1 MKKKGRSLLAYL
13 FILAGIALGVF
24 VVCIAVL
31 VLAPGKAIAGFVY
44 SKVSSGEVVY
54 ARLNESDSQIYSEN
68 YYSQHLGTQ
77 TKMLDASDVQ
87 SLVINAGAHDVV
99 VRQMKQDQKL
109 ENGGFT
115 NAIDKFAFAISSY
128 YSGIYKQ
135 SAYPN
140 GVDFNIIYNKDQ
152 KTLTLNFNTPNGLNF
167 NRSGNIIVDIPEA
180 FYHLSS
186 SVKLGTNIAS
196 STTATLKIVSDKGSV
211 NLGGWT
217 ETGSEVRS
225 SSMAN
230 VDITTDSGN
239 ITLNENFY
247 ACGETMSLKTNKG
260 KITNKNTI
268 NQTNMVLNISS
279 DRGEVNFSDSQAD
292 VIVKELNIYS
302 RRADIKLHDVNLGS
316 PTNAIQWTGD
326 RGRCFAN
333 NVNGSLLGHED
344 ASATNFD
351 IKYISGQ
358 FYLPKGDTC
367 DVNIEKIDGKVKI
380 VSRNNNISI
389 KNASASVVIQ
399 TQKGSVKLENCT
411 NSIDVTSTRA
421 PVTLTNCS
429 GEIRVKT
436 NKGKISGSIS
446 DLVGT
451 NNFLNTDKS
460 VIDIKFDQYMK
471 FNLSASSSKRNVSI
485 NYASISDSKNEFQ
498 DVLINGGDPA
508 KKITLSAKYEIS
520 ISNK

>member
-13 FILAGIALGVF
+13 FILIGIALGVF
-24 VVCIAVL
+24 VVCVAVL

-44 SKVSSGEVVY
+44 SKVSSNEVVY
-54 ARLNESDSQIYSEN
+54 ARLTESDSQIHGED
-68 YYSQHLGTQ
+68 YYSNHLGAQ
-77 TKMLDASDVQ
+77 TKMLGASDVQ

-99 VRQMKQDQKL
+99 VRQMKQDQRF
-109 ENGGFT
+109 ENFELV
-115 NAIDKFAFAISSY
+115 NAVDKFAFVISSY

-135 SAYPN
+135 SNYPN
-140 GVDFNIIYNKDQ
+140 GIDFNITYDSSS

-167 NRSGNIIVDIPEA
+167 NRSGNIIVDLPEA
-180 FYHLSS
+180 FYHLSN

-196 STTATLKIVSDKGSV
+196 STTTLKIVTDKGSV
-211 NLGGWT
+211 NLGGWN

-225 SSMAN
+225 SSIAN
-230 VDITTDSGN
+230 VDITTDSGS

-260 KITNKNTI
+260 KISNKNTI
-268 NQTNMVLNISS
+268 NQTNMVLNLSS

-302 RRADIKLHDVNLGS
+302 RKADIKLHDVNLGS

-333 NVNGSLLGHED
+333 NINGSLLGHED

-351 IKYISGQ
+351 VKYLSGQ

-380 VSRNNNISI
+380 VSKNNNISI

-451 NNFLNTDKS
+451 NNSLNTDKS
-460 VIDIKFDQYMK
+460 VIDIKFDQNMK
-471 FNLSASSSKRNVSI
+471 FNLSASSTKRNVSI
-485 NYASISDSKNEFQ
+485 DYASISDNNKEFK
-498 DVLINGGDPA
+498 DLLINGGDPA

>member
-1 MKKKGRSLLAYL
+1 MKKKGRSLLAYM
-13 FILAGIALGVF
+13 FILIGIALGVF
-24 VVCIAVL
+24 VVCVAVL

-44 SKVSSGEVVY
+44 SKVSSNEVVY
-54 ARLNESDSQIYSEN
+54 ARLTESDSQIHGED
-68 YYSQHLGTQ
+68 YYSNHLGAQ
-77 TKMLDASDVQ
+77 TKMLGASDVQ

-99 VRQMKQDQKL
+99 VRQMKQDQRF
-109 ENGGFT
+109 ENFELV
-115 NAIDKFAFAISSY
+115 NAVDKFAFVISSC

-135 SAYPN
+135 SNYPN
-140 GVDFNIIYNKDQ
+140 GIDFNITYDSSS

-167 NRSGNIIVDIPEA
+167 NRSGNIIVDLPEA
-180 FYHLSS
+180 FYHLSN

-196 STTATLKIVSDKGSV
+196 STTTLKIVTDKGSV
-211 NLGGWT
+211 NLGGWN

-225 SSMAN
+225 SSIAN
-230 VDITTDSGN
+230 VDITTDSGS

-247 ACGETMSLKTNKG
+247 ACGETLSLKTNKG
-260 KITNKNTI
+260 KISNKNTI
-268 NQTNMVLNISS
+268 NQTNMVLNLSS

-302 RRADIKLHDVNLGS
+302 RKADIKLHDVNLGS

-333 NVNGSLLGHED
+333 NINGSLLGHED

-351 IKYISGQ
+351 VKYLSGQ

-380 VSRNNNISI
+380 VSKNNNISI

-451 NNFLNTDKS
+451 NNSLNTDKS
-460 VIDIKFDQYMK
+460 VIDIKFDQNMK
-471 FNLSASSSKRNVSI
+471 FNLSASSAKRNVSI
-485 NYASISDSKNEFQ
+485 DYASISDNNKEFK
-498 DVLINGGDPA
+498 DLLINGGDPA

>member
-13 FILAGIALGVF
+13 FILIGIALGVF
-24 VVCIAVL
+24 VVCVAVL

-44 SKVSSGEVVY
+44 SKVSSNEVVY
-54 ARLNESDSQIYSEN
+54 ARLTESDSQIHGED
-68 YYSQHLGTQ
+68 YYSNHLGAQ
-77 TKMLDASDVQ
+77 TKMLGASDVQ

-99 VRQMKQDQKL
+99 VRQMKQDQRF
-109 ENGGFT
+109 ENFELV
-115 NAIDKFAFAISSY
+115 NAVDKFAFVISSY

-135 SAYPN
+135 SNYPN
-140 GVDFNIIYNKDQ
+140 GIDFNITYDSSS

-167 NRSGNIIVDIPEA
+167 NRSGNIIVDLPEA
-180 FYHLSS
+180 FYHLSN

-196 STTATLKIVSDKGSV
+196 STTTLKIVTDKGSV
-211 NLGGWT
+211 NLGGWN

-225 SSMAN
+225 SSIAN
-230 VDITTDSGN
+230 VDITTDSGS

-260 KITNKNTI
+260 KISNKNTI
-268 NQTNMVLNISS
+268 NQTNMVLNLSS

-302 RRADIKLHDVNLGS
+302 RKADIKLHDVNLGS

-333 NVNGSLLGHED
+333 NINGSLLGHED

-351 IKYISGQ
+351 VKYLSGQ

-380 VSRNNNISI
+380 VSKNNNISI

-451 NNFLNTDKS
+451 NNSLNTDKS
-460 VIDIKFDQYMK
+460 VIDIKFDQNLK

-485 NYASISDSKNEFQ
+485 DYASISNNNKEFK
-498 DVLINGGDPA
+498 DLLINGGDPA

>member
-1 MKKKGRSLLAYL
+1 MKKKGRSLLAYM
-13 FILAGIALGVF
+13 FILIGIALGVF
-24 VVCIAVL
+24 VVCVAVL

-44 SKVSSGEVVY
+44 SKVSSNEVVY
-54 ARLNESDSQIYSEN
+54 ARLTESDSQIHGED
-68 YYSQHLGTQ
+68 YYSNHLGAQ
-77 TKMLDASDVQ
+77 TKMLGASDVQ

-99 VRQMKQDQKL
+99 VRQMKQDQRF
-109 ENGGFT
+109 ENFELV
-115 NAIDKFAFAISSY
+115 NAVDKFAFVISSC

-135 SAYPN
+135 SNYPN
-140 GVDFNIIYNKDQ
+140 GIDFNITYDSSS

-167 NRSGNIIVDIPEA
+167 NRSGNIIVDLPEA
-180 FYHLSS
+180 FYHLSN

-196 STTATLKIVSDKGSV
+196 STTTLKIVTDKGSV
-211 NLGGWT
+211 NLGGWN

-225 SSMAN
+225 SSIAN
-230 VDITTDSGN
+230 VDITTDSGS

-247 ACGETMSLKTNKG
+247 ACGETLSLKTNKG
-260 KITNKNTI
+260 KISNKNTI
-268 NQTNMVLNISS
+268 NQTNMVLNLSS

-302 RRADIKLHDVNLGS
+302 RKADIKLHDVNLGS

-333 NVNGSLLGHED
+333 NINGSLLGHED

-351 IKYISGQ
+351 VKYISGQ

-380 VSRNNNISI
+380 VSKNNNISI

-451 NNFLNTDKS
+451 NNSLNTDKS
-460 VIDIKFDQYMK
+460 VIDIKFDQNLK

-485 NYASISDSKNEFQ
+485 NYASISDSKKEFQ
-498 DVLINGGDPA
+498 DVLINGGDES

>member
-13 FILAGIALGVF
+13 FILIGIALGVF
-24 VVCIAVL
+24 VICIAVL

-44 SKVSSGEVVY
+44 SKVSSNEVVY
-54 ARLNESDSQIYSEN
+54 ARLTESDSQIHGED
-68 YYSQHLGTQ
+68 YYSNHLGAQ
-77 TKMLDASDVQ
+77 TKMLGASDVQ

-99 VRQMKQDQKL
+99 VRQMKQDQRF
-109 ENGGFT
+109 ENFELV
-115 NAIDKFAFAISSY
+115 NAVDKFAFVISSY

-135 SAYPN
+135 SNYPN
-140 GVDFNIIYNKDQ
+140 GVDFNITYDSTS

-167 NRSGNIIVDIPEA
+167 NRNGNIIVDLPET
-180 FYHLSS
+180 FYHLSN
-186 SVKLGTNIAS
+186 SVKLGTNITG
-196 STTATLKIVSDKGSV
+196 STTTTLKIVTDKGSV
-211 NLGGWT
+211 NLGGWN

-225 SSMAN
+225 SSIAN
-230 VDITTDSGN
+230 VDITTDSGD

-247 ACGETMSLKTNKG
+247 VCGETMSLATNKG

-268 NQTNMVLNISS
+268 NQTNMFMSLSS
-279 DRGEVNFSDSQAD
+279 GRGEVNFADSLAD
-292 VIVKELNIYS
+292 INVKELNINS
-302 RRADIKLHDVNLGS
+302 TKADVKLHDVNLGS

-333 NVNGSLLGHED
+333 NINGSLLGHED

-351 IKYISGQ
+351 VKYISGQ

-380 VSRNNNISI
+380 VSKNNNISI

-399 TQKGSVKLENCT
+399 TQKGNVKLENCT
-411 NSIDVTSTRA
+411 NSIDVISTRA

-446 DLVGT
+446 GLVGT
-451 NNFLNTDKS
+451 NNSLSTDKS
-460 VIDIKFDQYMK
+460 VIDVKFDQNMK

-485 NYASISDSKNEFQ
+485 NYASISDSKKEFK
-498 DVLINGGDPA
+498 DVLINGGDES

>member
-13 FILAGIALGVF
+13 FILIGIALGVF

-31 VLAPGKAIAGFVY
+31 VLAPGKTIAGFVY

-54 ARLNESDSQIYSEN
+54 ARLNESDSQIHGEN
-68 YYSQHLGTQ
+68 YYSQHLGAQ
-77 TKMLDASDVQ
+77 TKMLGASDVQ

-99 VRQMKQDQKL
+99 VRQMKQDQRFENL
-109 ENGGFT
+109 ELV
-115 NAIDKFAFAISSY
+115 NAVDKFAFIISSY

-135 SAYPN
+135 SNYPN
-140 GVDFNIIYNKDQ
+140 GVNFNITYDNSS
-152 KTLTLNFNTPNGLNF
+152 KTLTLNFDTPNGLNF
-167 NRSGNIIVDIPEA
+167 NRSGNIIVDLPEA
-180 FYHLSS
+180 FYRISN
-186 SVKLGTNIAS
+186 SVKNGTNIVS

-211 NLGGWT
+211 NLGGWD

-239 ITLNENFY
+239 VTLNENFY
-247 ACGETMSLKTNKG
+247 ACGETLNLKTNKG

-268 NQTNMVLNISS
+268 NQTNMVMNISS
-279 DRGEVNFSDSQAD
+279 ERGEVNFADSQAD

-302 RRADIKLHDVNLGS
+302 KKADIKFHDINLGS

-333 NVNGSLLGHED
+333 EINGSLLGHED

-351 IKYISGQ
+351 IKYLSGQ

-380 VSRNNNISI
+380 ISKNNNISI
-389 KNASASVVIQ
+389 KNASSSVVIQ

-446 DLVGT
+446 GLVGT
-451 NNFLNTDKS
+451 NNSLNTDKS
-460 VIDIKFDQYMK
+460 VIDIKFDQNMK
-471 FNLSASSSKRNVSI
+471 FNLSANSSKRNVSI
-485 NYASISDSKNEFQ
+485 NYASISDSKKEFK
-498 DVLINGGDPA
+498 DIAINGGDA
-508 KKITLSAKYEIS
+508 TKKITLSAKYEIG

>member
-13 FILAGIALGVF
+13 FILIGIALGVF
-24 VVCIAVL
+24 VVCVAVL

-44 SKVSSGEVVY
+44 SKVSSNEVVY
-54 ARLNESDSQIYSEN
+54 ARLTESDSQIHGED
-68 YYSQHLGTQ
+68 YYSNHLGAQ
-77 TKMLDASDVQ
+77 TKMLGASDVQ

-99 VRQMKQDQKL
+99 VRQMKQDQRF
-109 ENGGFT
+109 ENFELV
-115 NAIDKFAFAISSY
+115 NAVDKFAFVISSY

-135 SAYPN
+135 SNYPN
-140 GVDFNIIYNKDQ
+140 GVNFNITYDSSS

-167 NRSGNIIVDIPEA
+167 NRSGNIIVDLPET
-180 FYHLSS
+180 FYHLSN

-196 STTATLKIVSDKGSV
+196 STSTTLKIVTDKGSV
-211 NLGGWT
+211 NLGGWN

-225 SSMAN
+225 SSIAN
-230 VDITTDSGN
+230 VDITTDSGD

-247 ACGETMSLKTNKG
+247 ACGETMSLATNKG

-268 NQTNMVLNISS
+268 NQTNMVMSLSS
-279 DRGEVNFSDSQAD
+279 GRGEVNFVDSLAD
-292 VIVKELNIYS
+292 INVKELNINS
-302 RRADIKLHDVNLGS
+302 TKADVKLHDVNLGS

-333 NVNGSLLGHED
+333 NINGSLLGHED

-351 IKYISGQ
+351 VKYISGQ

-380 VSRNNNISI
+380 VSKNNNISI

-436 NKGKISGSIS
+436 SKGKISGSIS
-446 DLVGT
+446 GLVGT
-451 NNFLNTDKS
+451 NNSLSTDKS
-460 VIDIKFDQYMK
+460 VIDIKFDQNMK

-485 NYASISDSKNEFQ
+485 NYASISDSKKEFK
-498 DVLINGGDPA
+498 DVLINGGDA
-508 KKITLSAKYEIS
+508 ANKITLSAKYEIS

>member
-13 FILAGIALGVF
+13 FILIGIALGVF

-44 SKVSSGEVVY
+44 SKVSQNDLVY
-54 ARLNESDSQIYSEN
+54 AYLNEEDSKIYSQD
-68 YYSQHLGTQ
+68 YYSQHIGTSKHMLG
-77 TKMLDASDVQ
+77 ASDVK

-99 VRQMKQDQKL
+99 VRQMKQDQKIEDHKL
-109 ENGGFT
+109 V
-115 NAIDKFAFAISSY
+115 NAVDKFAFVISSH

-135 SAYPN
+135 SKYPN
-140 GVDFNIIYNKDQ
+140 GVDFDISYNQDQ
-152 KTLTLNFNTPNGLNF
+152 KVLTLNFDTPSGLNF

-180 FYHLSS
+180 FYHLSK
-186 SVKLGTNIAS
+186 SVKLGTNIVG
-196 STTATLKIVSDKGSV
+196 STTATLKVVSDKGSV
-211 NLGGWT
+211 NLGGWN

-225 SSMAN
+225 SSLAN
-230 VDITTDSGN
+230 ADIQTDSGD
-239 ITLNENFY
+239 ITLNDNYF
-247 ACGETMSLKTNKG
+247 ACGETLALKTNKG

-268 NQTNMVLNISS
+268 NQTNMTMNLSS
-279 DRGEVNFSDSQAD
+279 GRGEVNFETAD
-292 VIVKELNIYS
+292 LFIKELNINS
-302 RRADIKLHDVNLGS
+302 DKADIKLHDVDLGD
-316 PTNAIQWTGD
+316 PTNAIQWTGN

-333 NVNGSLLGHED
+333 NINGSLLGHED

-351 IKYISGQ
+351 IKYLSGQ

-380 VSRNNNISI
+380 ISKNNNISI
-389 KNASASVVIQ
+389 KNASSSVVIQ

-411 NSIDVTSTRA
+411 NSIDVSSTRA

-451 NNFLNTDKS
+451 NNSLNTDKS
-460 VIDIKFDQYMK
+460 VIDIKFDQNMK
-471 FNLSASSSKRNVSI
+471 FNLSASSLKRDVSI
-485 NYASISDSKNEFQ
+485 NFASISDSKKEFK
-498 DVLINGGDPA
+498 DVAINGGDET
-508 KKITLSAKYEIS
+508 KKITLSAKYEIG

>member
-13 FILAGIALGVF
+13 FILIGIALGVF

-31 VLAPGKAIAGFVY
+31 VLAPGKTIAGFVY

-54 ARLNESDSQIYSEN
+54 ARLNESDSQIHGEN
-68 YYSQHLGTQ
+68 YYSQHLGAQ

-99 VRQMKQDQKL
+99 VRQMKQDQRFENL
-109 ENGGFT
+109 ELV
-115 NAIDKFAFAISSY
+115 NAVDKFAFVISSY

-135 SAYPN
+135 SNYPN
-140 GVDFNIIYNKDQ
+140 GVNFNIIYDNSS
-152 KTLTLNFNTPNGLNF
+152 KTLTLNFDTPNGLNF
-167 NRSGNIIVDIPEA
+167 NRSGNIIVDLPEA
-180 FYHLSS
+180 FYRISN
-186 SVKLGTNIAS
+186 SVKNGTNIVS

-211 NLGGWT
+211 NLGGWN

-239 ITLNENFY
+239 VTLNENFY
-247 ACGETMSLKTNKG
+247 ACGETLNLKTNKG

-268 NQTNMVLNISS
+268 NQTNMVMNISS
-279 DRGEVNFSDSQAD
+279 ERGEVNFADSQAD

-302 RRADIKLHDVNLGS
+302 KKADIKFHDINLGS

-333 NVNGSLLGHED
+333 EINGSLLGHED

-351 IKYISGQ
+351 IKYLSGQ

-380 VSRNNNISI
+380 VSKNNNITI
-389 KNASASVVIQ
+389 KNATSQVLIQ
-399 TQKGSVKLENCT
+399 TQKGSVNLENCT

-451 NNFLNTDKS
+451 NNSLNTDKS
-460 VIDIKFDQYMK
+460 VIDIKFDQNMK
-471 FNLSASSSKRNVSI
+471 FNLSANSMKRNVSI
-485 NYASISDSKNEFQ
+485 NYASISDSKKEFK
-498 DVLINGGDPA
+498 DVLINGGDES

>member
-13 FILAGIALGVF
+13 FILIGIALGVF
-24 VVCIAVL
+24 VVCVAVL

-44 SKVSSGEVVY
+44 SKVSSNEVVY
-54 ARLNESDSQIYSEN
+54 ARLTESDSQIHGED
-68 YYSQHLGTQ
+68 YYSNHLGAQ
-77 TKMLDASDVQ
+77 TKMLGASDVQ

-99 VRQMKQDQKL
+99 VRQMKQDQRF
-109 ENGGFT
+109 ENFELV
-115 NAIDKFAFAISSY
+115 NAVDKFAFVISSY

-135 SAYPN
+135 SNYPN
-140 GVDFNIIYNKDQ
+140 GIDFNITYDSSS

-167 NRSGNIIVDIPEA
+167 NRSGNIIVDLPEA
-180 FYHLSS
+180 FYHLSN

-196 STTATLKIVSDKGSV
+196 STTTLKIVTDKGSV
-211 NLGGWT
+211 NLGGWN

-225 SSMAN
+225 SSIAN
-230 VDITTDSGN
+230 VDITTDSGS

-268 NQTNMVLNISS
+268 NQTNMVLNLSS

-302 RRADIKLHDVNLGS
+302 RKADIKLHDVNLGS

-333 NVNGSLLGHED
+333 NINGSLLGHED

-351 IKYISGQ
+351 VKYLSGQ

-380 VSRNNNISI
+380 VSKNNNISI

-451 NNFLNTDKS
+451 NNSLNTDKS
-460 VIDIKFDQYMK
+460 VIDIKFDQNLK

-485 NYASISDSKNEFQ
+485 NYASISDSKKEFQ
-498 DVLINGGDPA
+498 DVLINGGDES